1 MGRPLVVIGKGAA
14 YSQADQALRALVD
27 ATGLPFLATAMGRG
41 VVPDSHPNNVN
52 AARSLALAQ
61 ADVAL
66 IFGAR
71 CALPV
76 PDSPSTRDR
85 SRTMKL
91 GVRGCCLLSLARG
104 SLYAE
109 CLSLSERGVSRV
121 PWLGSCSSPCAAG
134 FDPLKMYMCSLNFFP
149 PMHCPGVHGMRIKS

>member
-1 MGRPLVVIGKGAA
+1 MVIGKGAA
-14 YSQADQALRALVD
+14 YAQADQALRALID

-71 CALPV
+71 
-76 PDSPSTRDR
+76 
-85 SRTMKL
+85 
-91 GVRGCCLLSLARG
+91 
-104 SLYAE
+104 
-109 CLSLSERGVSRV
+109 
-121 PWLGSCSSPCAAG
+121 
-134 FDPLKMYMCSLNFFP
+134 
-149 PMHCPGVHGMRIKS
+149 